1 MSDAVIDIVGP
12 DSLPV
17 IVKLY
22 NQIFRPVREIS
33 GFRRRY
39 QGRHNVLQMIA
50 RVDDEPVGFF
60 VGFELKPSIFF
71 TWFYGVVPE
80 YRRMGIASQLMEAVH
95 DWVREQKYDSVRF

>member
-39 QGRHNVLQMIA
+39 LGRHNVLQMIA
-50 RVDDEPVGFF
+50 RVDDDPVGFF

-71 TWFYGVVPE
+71 TWFYGGGS
-80 YRRMGIASQLMEAVH
+80 GISTPGN
-95 DWVREQKYDSVRF
+95 SFSINGSGS